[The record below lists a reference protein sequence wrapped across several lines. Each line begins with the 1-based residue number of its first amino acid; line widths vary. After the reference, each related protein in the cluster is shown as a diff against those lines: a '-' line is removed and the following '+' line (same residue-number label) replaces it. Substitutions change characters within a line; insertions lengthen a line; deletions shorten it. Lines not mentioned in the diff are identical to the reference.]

1 MWKNFCF
8 FFNRKVVWVIA
19 RPATGLNKWN
29 KIDAIFV
36 HFIIVPLRNPT
47 VEQTKKKTKTN
58 LHRKSLMQ
66 LKTGLSFLFFLS
78 LSEFSFWKD
87 KIKSRKKVYKWI
99 CNIFAFDRKKKRTW
113 SKDKSEEKEDEIK
126 HKIEERT
133 ERASKINCKRMV

>member
-1 MWKNFCF
+1 MEECLF
-8 FFNRKVVWVIA
+8 FFQPESRLSD
-19 RPATGLNKWN
+19 RTTGNWTQQVKQNWC
-29 KIDAIFV
+29 
-36 HFIIVPLRNPT
+36 HFCAFYYCTIKESDSRTN
-47 VEQTKKKTKTN
+47 KKKTKTN
-58 LHRKSLMQ
+58 LHRKPLMQ